1 MSEII
6 ATLLMI
12 VAVVALSGVLF
23 VFASNGLSG
32 LSSGFSNMLSS
43 SGNSLSE
50 QIVIEQITFNETTM
64 IGSNIYVRNVG
75 STALSVA
82 AVYVQNA
89 LNNTLVGS
97 FQLVPN
103 VQINAGAFQNIAVR
117 FTPTRGTT
125 YGFTVA
131 TSAGNT
137 VLTYAKA

>member
-1 MSEII
+1 
-6 ATLLMI
+6 MI
-12 VAVVALSGVLF
+12 VAVVALSGILF

-32 LSSGFSNMLSS
+32 IGSGLSNMLSN

-50 QIVIEQITFNETTM
+50 QVVIEQITFNETTM
-64 IGSNIYVRNVG
+64 IGANIYVRNVG
-75 STALSVA
+75 STAVSIA

-97 FQLVPN
+97 FQLAPS
-103 VQINAGAFQNIAVR
+103 VQINAGTFQNIPVR
-117 FTPTRGTT
+117 FTPTRGTA

-131 TSAGNT
+131 TSEGNT